1 VGMKS
6 TSCSREMLA
15 WVIAKLAQPGDHILA
30 VHVAGFAACRTAA
43 RAAAEEGEK
52 STTTHIQQQLGKSLE
67 GVLSVYEDMCNLKR
81 VSLQSS
87 PSPPDCGP
95 AVSSILNP
103 PHSKMFLSEQFSL
116 VTSSCH

>member
-1 VGMKS
+1 MD
-6 TSCSREMLA
+6 
-15 WVIAKLAQPGDHILA
+15 GDD
-30 VHVAGFAACRTAA
+30 
-43 RAAAEEGEK
+43 AEEGEK
-52 STTTHIQQQLGKSLE
+52 STITHMQQQLGKSLE

-103 PHSKMFLSEQFSL
+103 PHTQRSFSL
-116 VTSSCH
+116 NSSPW